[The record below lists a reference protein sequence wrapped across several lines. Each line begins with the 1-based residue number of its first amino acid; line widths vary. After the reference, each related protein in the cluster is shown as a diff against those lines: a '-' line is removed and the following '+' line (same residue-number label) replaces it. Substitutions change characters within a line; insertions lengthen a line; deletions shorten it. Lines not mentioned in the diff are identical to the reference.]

1 MTLTKEEAKNMNIL
15 DVANSL
21 GMNMLKSSRNE
32 YYWDEHDSF
41 KINTSKNMFR
51 WYSKD
56 IGGDVI
62 QMIQTLRGVSFREAI
77 NYLDTGNFEEAK
89 VQEVTR
95 EPFKYLLE
103 KYETDFDNGRR
114 YLKEIRGLS
123 DNTIDFFLKEKALA
137 LVNRK
142 YQDGYS
148 EQVLVFKY
156 FDDNQNII
164 GGTLQGIVPNKDRYE
179 GKGYLKQIIYNSD
192 GTAGVNVTVGEKADR
207 LIFFEAPIDM
217 MSYYELNKHNLN
229 NVKLIS
235 MDGLKESTVARY
247 LTEHIITDE
256 VRKKTL
262 DFSNAVGY
270 MNFIIND
277 TDYFD
282 DNKNTDVITLAV
294 DNDSAGRN
302 FIEKLEK
309 IGLKFQTEL
318 PPQLKNKEKT
328 DWNEVLIVQKKLEKS
343 KGEINVEQNTEN
355 KTIEELNAPFF
366 NAEILDAYV
375 EEVMQYYT
383 KDITKADYLFPDG
396 RMVSSWEYGLRG
408 SDHRTIRNYFDAM
421 EQPQLDILD
430 NHPRDFWNL
439 IHNGLGAVRLTP
451 ETQVALILEGQKLTP
466 IQQEILKNSTFTVE
480 VYQESKEITPEYLK
494 KLGVD
499 YKFEKEKTS
508 NFGSKEEQKVSLQKL
523 VDSKKI
529 NQWQKQPEYYFVKGL
544 RKVAVKLENGRLRL
558 SKKYPPKNDNEKQYI
573 KDLFEGKDV
582 SISEIRL
589 QKLPENT
596 PKEEKEKIIIE
607 NLAYGNDAKG
617 LNEHLKM
624 GLKEYVNSDQY
635 KKYLDTISKFHN
647 YSRRNIDLIHQQK
660 PDATLIAGA
669 KKWNESFERYTNKG
683 EKGFTIYAPSEYK
696 IKDLNGDFVLDKD
709 GKVKTNIRFIP
720 VKVFDVSQTNGKE
733 LSLNSVE
740 LENNV
745 ENYVDIYKAL
755 KEIADKD
762 NIKIVFVHKELMP
775 TAYGSYTPAKN
786 TIELRKGMGQGD
798 TLSTLIHELAHA
810 KYQSKIITTEEY
822 ALNELHAESIA
833 YVTSK
838 YLGLDTSKQS
848 FGYLNSYMKDR
859 KDFTDL
865 DRVIDKIHNDAKDLI
880 NKIDTTL
887 EKVKSKEVTKDKFQ
901 SKIERAIEKQK
912 EKISQKAQEVTS
924 EKKFPRQPAMKN

>member
-62 QMIQTLRGVSFREAI
+62 QMVQTLRGVSFREAI
-77 NYLDTGNFEEAK
+77 NYLNTGHFEEAK

-103 KYETDFDNGRR
+103 KYETNFDNGRR
-114 YLKEIRGLS
+114 YLKEVRGLS
-123 DNTIDFFLKEKALA
+123 DNTIDFFLKEQALA

-156 FDDNQNII
+156 FDNNRNII
-164 GGTLQGIVPNKDRYE
+164 GGSLQGIEANKNRYE

-217 MSYYELNKHNLN
+217 MSYYELNKNNLN

-256 VRKKTL
+256 ARRKTL

-270 MNFIIND
+270 MNFIIKD

-282 DNKNTDVITLAV
+282 DNKNADVITLAV

-343 KGEINVEQNTEN
+343 KGETNMEQNTGN
-355 KTIEELNAPFF
+355 KTRE
-366 NAEILDAYV
+366 EIL
-375 EEVMQYYT
+375 E
-383 KDITKADYLFPDG
+383 
-396 RMVSSWEYGLRG
+396 
-408 SDHRTIRNYFDAM
+408 
-421 EQPQLDILD
+421 
-430 NHPRDFWNL
+430 
-439 IHNGLGAVRLTP
+439 
-451 ETQVALILEGQKLTP
+451 
-466 IQQEILKNSTFTVE
+466 
-480 VYQESKEITPEYLK
+480 
-494 KLGVD
+494 
-499 YKFEKEKTS
+499 
-508 NFGSKEEQKVSLQKL
+508 KL
-523 VDSKKI
+523 VDSKKLTQWTK
-529 NQWQKQPEYYFVKGL
+529 NQQYYFVKGL
-544 RKVAVKLENGRLRL
+544 KKVAVKLENGELRL

-573 KDLFEGKDV
+573 KNLLEGKDV

-589 QKLPENT
+589 QQLPENT

-669 KKWNESFERYTNKG
+669 KKWNESFERYINKG

-696 IKDLNGDFVLDKD
+696 VKDLNGDFVLDKD

-762 NIKIVFVHKELMP
+762 NIKIVFLDKELMP

-887 EKVKSKEVTKDKFQ
+887 EKIKSKEITKDKFQ
-901 SKIERAIEKQK
+901 SKIERTIEKQR

-924 EKKFPRQPAMKN
+924 EKKFPTQPAMKN

>member
-62 QMIQTLRGVSFREAI
+62 QMVQTLRGVSFREAI
-77 NYLDTGNFEEAK
+77 NYLDTGHFEEAK

-103 KYETDFDNGRR
+103 KYETNFDNGRR
-114 YLKEIRGLS
+114 YLKEVRGLS
-123 DNTIDFFLKEKALA
+123 ENTIDFFLKEQALA

-156 FDDNQNII
+156 FDDNKNII
-164 GGTLQGIVPNKDRYE
+164 GGTLQGILPNKDRYE

-256 VRKKTL
+256 AMKKTL

-270 MNFIIND
+270 MNFIIKD

-282 DNKNTDVITLAV
+282 GNKNADVITLAV

-328 DWNEVLIVQKKLEKS
+328 DWNEVLIVQKKLEKR
-343 KGEINVEQNTEN
+343 KGEINMEQNTGN
-355 KTIEELNAPFF
+355 KMREEF
-366 NAEILDAYV
+366 
-375 EEVMQYYT
+375 
-383 KDITKADYLFPDG
+383 
-396 RMVSSWEYGLRG
+396 
-408 SDHRTIRNYFDAM
+408 
-421 EQPQLDILD
+421 
-430 NHPRDFWNL
+430 
-439 IHNGLGAVRLTP
+439 
-451 ETQVALILEGQKLTP
+451 LE
-466 IQQEILKNSTFTVE
+466 
-480 VYQESKEITPEYLK
+480 
-494 KLGVD
+494 
-499 YKFEKEKTS
+499 
-508 NFGSKEEQKVSLQKL
+508 KL
-523 VDSKKI
+523 VDSKKLTQWTK
-529 NQWQKQPEYYFVKGL
+529 NQQYYFVKGL
-544 RKVAVKLENGRLRL
+544 KKVAVKLENGKLRL

-573 KDLFEGKDV
+573 KDLLEGKDV

-589 QKLPENT
+589 QQLPENT

-669 KKWNESFERYTNKG
+669 KKWNESFERYINKG

-696 IKDLNGDFVLDKD
+696 VKDLNGDFVLDKD

-762 NIKIVFVHKELMP
+762 NIKIVFVDKELMP
-775 TAYGSYTPAKN
+775 RAYGSYTPAKN

-838 YLGLDTSKQS
+838 HLGLDTSKQS

-912 EKISQKAQEVTS
+912 EKISQKTQEVMP
-924 EKKFPRQPAMKN
+924 EKKFPTQPAMKN

>member
-62 QMIQTLRGVSFREAI
+62 QMVQTLRGVSFREAI
-77 NYLDTGNFEEAK
+77 NYLDTGQFGEAK

-123 DNTIDFFLKEKALA
+123 DNTIDFFLKEKASA

-669 KKWNESFERYTNKG
+669 KKWNESFERC
-683 EKGFTIYAPSEYK
+683 EYK

>member
-62 QMIQTLRGVSFREAI
+62 QMVQTLRGVSFREAI
-77 NYLDTGNFEEAK
+77 NYLDTGHFEEAK

-103 KYETDFDNGRR
+103 KYETNFDNGRR
-114 YLKEIRGLS
+114 YLKEVRGLS
-123 DNTIDFFLKEKALA
+123 ENTIDFFLKEQALA

-256 VRKKTL
+256 ARRKTL
-262 DFSNAVGY
+262 DFSNAVDY
-270 MNFIIND
+270 MNFIIKD

-343 KGEINVEQNTEN
+343 KGETNMEQNKGN
-355 KTIEELNAPFF
+355 KAREEF
-366 NAEILDAYV
+366 
-375 EEVMQYYT
+375 
-383 KDITKADYLFPDG
+383 
-396 RMVSSWEYGLRG
+396 
-408 SDHRTIRNYFDAM
+408 
-421 EQPQLDILD
+421 
-430 NHPRDFWNL
+430 
-439 IHNGLGAVRLTP
+439 
-451 ETQVALILEGQKLTP
+451 
-466 IQQEILKNSTFTVE
+466 
-480 VYQESKEITPEYLK
+480 
-494 KLGVD
+494 
-499 YKFEKEKTS
+499 
-508 NFGSKEEQKVSLQKL
+508 LQKL
-523 VDSKKI
+523 VDSKKLTQWTK
-529 NQWQKQPEYYFVKGL
+529 NQQYYFVKGL
-544 RKVAVKLENGRLRL
+544 KKVAVKLENGELRL

-573 KDLFEGKDV
+573 KNLLEGKDV

-589 QKLPENT
+589 QQLPENT

-669 KKWNESFERYTNKG
+669 KKWNESFGRYINKG

-696 IKDLNGDFVLDKD
+696 VKDLNGDFVLDKD

-762 NIKIVFVHKELMP
+762 NIKIVFVDKELMP
-775 TAYGSYTPAKN
+775 RAYGSYTPAKN

-838 YLGLDTSKQS
+838 HLGLDTSKQS

-865 DRVIDKIHNDAKDLI
+865 DRVIDKIHSDAKDLI

-901 SKIERAIEKQK
+901 GKIERAIEKQK
-912 EKISQKAQEVTS
+912 EKISQKTQEVMP

>member
-62 QMIQTLRGVSFREAI
+62 QMVQTLRGVSFREAI
-77 NYLDTGNFEEAK
+77 NYLNTGHFEEAK

-103 KYETDFDNGRR
+103 KYETNFDNGRR
-114 YLKEIRGLS
+114 YLKEVRGLS
-123 DNTIDFFLKEKALA
+123 DNTIDFFLKEQALA

-217 MSYYELNKHNLN
+217 MSYYELNKNNLN

-256 VRKKTL
+256 ARRKTL

-270 MNFIIND
+270 MNFIIKD

-282 DNKNTDVITLAV
+282 GNKNADVITLAV

-318 PPQLKNKEKT
+318 PPQLENKEKT

-343 KGEINVEQNTEN
+343 KGEPNMEQNTGN
-355 KTIEELNAPFF
+355 KTRE
-366 NAEILDAYV
+366 EIL
-375 EEVMQYYT
+375 E
-383 KDITKADYLFPDG
+383 
-396 RMVSSWEYGLRG
+396 
-408 SDHRTIRNYFDAM
+408 
-421 EQPQLDILD
+421 
-430 NHPRDFWNL
+430 
-439 IHNGLGAVRLTP
+439 
-451 ETQVALILEGQKLTP
+451 
-466 IQQEILKNSTFTVE
+466 
-480 VYQESKEITPEYLK
+480 
-494 KLGVD
+494 
-499 YKFEKEKTS
+499 
-508 NFGSKEEQKVSLQKL
+508 KL
-523 VDSKKI
+523 VDSKKLTQWTK
-529 NQWQKQPEYYFVKGL
+529 NQQYYFVKGL
-544 RKVAVKLENGRLRL
+544 KKVAVKLENGELRL
-558 SKKYPPKNDNEKQYI
+558 SKKYPPKNNNEKQYI
-573 KDLFEGKDV
+573 KDLLEGKDV

-589 QKLPENT
+589 QQLPENT

-617 LNEHLKM
+617 LNKHLKM

-669 KKWNESFERYTNKG
+669 KKWNESFGRYINKG
-683 EKGFTIYAPSEYK
+683 EKGFTIYAPSEHK
-696 IKDLNGDFVLDKD
+696 VKDLNGDFVLDED

-762 NIKIVFVHKELMP
+762 NIKIVFVDKELMP
-775 TAYGSYTPAKN
+775 RAYGSYTPAKN

-838 YLGLDTSKQS
+838 HLGLDTSKQS

-901 SKIERAIEKQK
+901 SKIERTIEKQK
-912 EKISQKAQEVTS
+912 EKISQKTQEVMP
-924 EKKFPRQPAMKN
+924 EKKFPTQRAMKN

>member
-62 QMIQTLRGVSFREAI
+62 QMVQTLRGVSFKEAI
-77 NYLDTGNFEEAK
+77 NYLNTGHFEEAI

-103 KYETDFDNGRR
+103 KYETNFDNGRR
-114 YLKEIRGLS
+114 YLKEVRGLS
-123 DNTIDFFLKEKALA
+123 DETIDFFLKEKALA

-156 FDDNQNII
+156 FDNNQNII
-164 GGTLQGIVPNKDRYE
+164 GGSLQGIEANKNRYE

-217 MSYYELNKHNLN
+217 MSYYELNKNNLN

-256 VRKKTL
+256 AMKKTL

-270 MNFIIND
+270 MNFIIKN

-282 DNKNTDVITLAV
+282 DNKNSDVITLAV
-294 DNDSAGRN
+294 DNDNAGRN

-318 PPQLKNKEKT
+318 PPQLENKEKT
-328 DWNEVLIVQKKLEKS
+328 DWNEVLIVQKKLAKS

-355 KTIEELNAPFF
+355 KTREEF
-366 NAEILDAYV
+366 
-375 EEVMQYYT
+375 
-383 KDITKADYLFPDG
+383 
-396 RMVSSWEYGLRG
+396 
-408 SDHRTIRNYFDAM
+408 
-421 EQPQLDILD
+421 
-430 NHPRDFWNL
+430 
-439 IHNGLGAVRLTP
+439 
-451 ETQVALILEGQKLTP
+451 
-466 IQQEILKNSTFTVE
+466 LK
-480 VYQESKEITPEYLK
+480 
-494 KLGVD
+494 
-499 YKFEKEKTS
+499 
-508 NFGSKEEQKVSLQKL
+508 KL
-523 VDSKKI
+523 VDSKKLTQWTK
-529 NQWQKQPEYYFVKGL
+529 NQQYYFVRGL

-669 KKWNESFERYTNKG
+669 KKWNESFERYINKG

-696 IKDLNGDFVLDKD
+696 VKDLNGDFVLDKD

-745 ENYVDIYKAL
+745 ENYVDIYKTL

-762 NIKIVFVHKELMP
+762 NIKIVFVDKELMP

-786 TIELRKGMGQGD
+786 IIELRKGMGQGD

-838 YLGLDTSKQS
+838 YLGLDTGKQS

-887 EKVKSKEVTKDKFQ
+887 EKIKSKEITKDKFQ
-901 SKIERAIEKQK
+901 SKIERAIEKQR
-912 EKISQKAQEVTS
+912 EKISQKVQEVTS
-924 EKKFPRQPAMKN
+924 EKKFPTQPAMKN

>member
-62 QMIQTLRGVSFREAI
+62 QMVQTLRGVSFKEAI
-77 NYLDTGNFEEAK
+77 NYLNTGHFEEAK

-114 YLKEIRGLS
+114 YLKEVRGLS
-123 DNTIDFFLKEKALA
+123 ENTIDFFLKEKVLA

-256 VRKKTL
+256 ARRKTL

-270 MNFIIND
+270 MNFIIKD

-282 DNKNTDVITLAV
+282 HNKNTDVITLAV

-343 KGEINVEQNTEN
+343 KGEINMEQNTEN

-366 NAEILDAYV
+366 N
-375 EEVMQYYT
+375 
-383 KDITKADYLFPDG
+383 
-396 RMVSSWEYGLRG
+396 
-408 SDHRTIRNYFDAM
+408 
-421 EQPQLDILD
+421 
-430 NHPRDFWNL
+430 
-439 IHNGLGAVRLTP
+439 
-451 ETQVALILEGQKLTP
+451 
-466 IQQEILKNSTFTVE
+466 
-480 VYQESKEITPEYLK
+480 
-494 KLGVD
+494 
-499 YKFEKEKTS
+499 KEKVS
-508 NFGSKEEQKVSLQKL
+508 NFDSKQEQSVNLQKL
-523 VDSKKI
+523 VDSKKL

-558 SKKYPPKNDNEKQYI
+558 SKKYPPKNDNEKQYL
-573 KDLFEGKDV
+573 KDLLEGKDV

-589 QKLPENT
+589 QQLPENT

-617 LNEHLKM
+617 LNEHLKI

-669 KKWNESFERYTNKG
+669 KKWNESFERYINKG

-696 IKDLNGDFVLDKD
+696 VKDLNGDFVLDKD

-762 NIKIVFVHKELMP
+762 NIKIVFVDKELMP
-775 TAYGSYTPAKN
+775 RAYGSYTPAKN

-838 YLGLDTSKQS
+838 HLGLDTSKQS

-865 DRVIDKIHNDAKDLI
+865 DRVIDKIHSDAKDLI

-887 EKVKSKEVTKDKFQ
+887 EKVKSKEITRDKFQ

-912 EKISQKAQEVTS
+912 EKISQKTQEVMP

>member
-62 QMIQTLRGVSFREAI
+62 QMVQTLRGVSFKEAI
-77 NYLDTGNFEEAK
+77 NYLNTGHFEEAI

-103 KYETDFDNGRR
+103 KYENNFDNGRR
-114 YLKEIRGLS
+114 YLKEVRGLS
-123 DNTIDFFLKEKALA
+123 DETIDFFLKEKALA

-156 FDDNQNII
+156 FDNNQNII
-164 GGTLQGIVPNKDRYE
+164 GGSLQGIEANKNRYE

-217 MSYYELNKHNLN
+217 MSYYELNKNNLN

-256 VRKKTL
+256 AMKKTL

-270 MNFIIND
+270 MNFIIKD

-282 DNKNTDVITLAV
+282 DNKNSDVITLAV
-294 DNDSAGRN
+294 DNDNAGRN

-318 PPQLKNKEKT
+318 PPQLENKEKT
-328 DWNEVLIVQKKLEKS
+328 DWNEVLIVQKKLVKS
-343 KGEINVEQNTEN
+343 KGEINMEQNIGN
-355 KTIEELNAPFF
+355 KTREEF
-366 NAEILDAYV
+366 
-375 EEVMQYYT
+375 
-383 KDITKADYLFPDG
+383 
-396 RMVSSWEYGLRG
+396 
-408 SDHRTIRNYFDAM
+408 
-421 EQPQLDILD
+421 
-430 NHPRDFWNL
+430 
-439 IHNGLGAVRLTP
+439 
-451 ETQVALILEGQKLTP
+451 
-466 IQQEILKNSTFTVE
+466 LK
-480 VYQESKEITPEYLK
+480 
-494 KLGVD
+494 
-499 YKFEKEKTS
+499 
-508 NFGSKEEQKVSLQKL
+508 KL
-523 VDSKKI
+523 VDSKKLTQWTK
-529 NQWQKQPEYYFVKGL
+529 NQQYYFVKGL
-544 RKVAVKLENGRLRL
+544 KKVAVKLENGELRL

-573 KDLFEGKDV
+573 KNLLEGKDV

-589 QKLPENT
+589 QQLPENT

-669 KKWNESFERYTNKG
+669 KKWNESFGRYINKG
-683 EKGFTIYAPSEYK
+683 EKGFTIYAPSEQK
-696 IKDLNGDFVLDKD
+696 VKDLNGDLVLDEN

-755 KEIADKD
+755 KEIADED
-762 NIKIVFVHKELMP
+762 NIKIVFVDKELMP

-887 EKVKSKEVTKDKFQ
+887 EKIKSKEITKDKFQ
-901 SKIERAIEKQK
+901 SKIERTIEKQR
-912 EKISQKAQEVTS
+912 EKMSQKAQEVTS
-924 EKKFPRQPAMKN
+924 EKKFPTQPAMKN

>member
-164 GGTLQGIVPNKDRYE
+164 GGTLQGIVPNKDKYE

-235 MDGLKESTVARY
+235 MDGLKESTIARY

-256 VRKKTL
+256 AMKKTL
-262 DFSNAVGY
+262 DFSNTVGY
-270 MNFIIND
+270 MNFIIKD

-282 DNKNTDVITLAV
+282 GNKNADVITLAV

-343 KGEINVEQNTEN
+343 KGEINMEQNTEN

-366 NAEILDAYV
+366 N
-375 EEVMQYYT
+375 
-383 KDITKADYLFPDG
+383 
-396 RMVSSWEYGLRG
+396 
-408 SDHRTIRNYFDAM
+408 
-421 EQPQLDILD
+421 
-430 NHPRDFWNL
+430 
-439 IHNGLGAVRLTP
+439 
-451 ETQVALILEGQKLTP
+451 
-466 IQQEILKNSTFTVE
+466 
-480 VYQESKEITPEYLK
+480 
-494 KLGVD
+494 
-499 YKFEKEKTS
+499 KEKVN
-508 NFGSKEEQKVSLQKL
+508 NFDSKQEQSVNLQKL
-523 VDSKKI
+523 VDSKKL

-558 SKKYPPKNDNEKQYI
+558 SKKYPPKNDNEKQYL
-573 KDLFEGKDV
+573 KDLLEGKDV

-589 QKLPENT
+589 QQLPENT
-596 PKEEKEKIIIE
+596 PKEEKEIKE
-607 NLAYGNDAKG
+607 KLLETSNLFFQR
-617 LNEHLKM
+617 E
-624 GLKEYVNSDQY
+624 
-635 KKYLDTISKFHN
+635 
-647 YSRRNIDLIHQQK
+647 
-660 PDATLIAGA
+660 
-669 KKWNESFERYTNKG
+669 FE
-683 EKGFTIYAPSEYK
+683 I
-696 IKDLNGDFVLDKD
+696 
-709 GKVKTNIRFIP
+709 
-720 VKVFDVSQTNGKE
+720 
-733 LSLNSVE
+733 
-740 LENNV
+740 
-745 ENYVDIYKAL
+745 KAL
-755 KEIADKD
+755 KRRI
-762 NIKIVFVHKELMP
+762 IPQIIMTVIVLISMFAFEQKKLSFDYLFKLVLVIGIC
-775 TAYGSYTPAKN
+775 AFIFYRS
-786 TIELRKGMGQGD
+786 LRKFQN
-798 TLSTLIHELAHA
+798 S
-810 KYQSKIITTEEY
+810 KYSLYIKGNTVKIFYENNEKEIITTENINY
-822 ALNELHAESIA
+822 VSFFALRRGKRGKERKPTLQLFDLEERILAEMTIE
-833 YVTSK
+833 
-838 YLGLDTSKQS
+838 
-848 FGYLNSYMKDR
+848 
-859 KDFTDL
+859 
-865 DRVIDKIHNDAKDLI
+865 VIDYFRLKRYL
-880 NKIDTTL
+880 
-887 EKVKSKEVTKDKFQ
+887 
-901 SKIERAIEKQK
+901 
-912 EKISQKAQEVTS
+912 
-924 EKKFPRQPAMKN
+924 KKYNVEIVDNYEWS

>member
-62 QMIQTLRGVSFREAI
+62 QMVQTLRGVSFREAI
-77 NYLDTGNFEEAK
+77 NYLDTGHFEEAK

-114 YLKEIRGLS
+114 YLKEVRGLS
-123 DNTIDFFLKEKALA
+123 DETIDFFLKEKALA

-142 YQDGYS
+142 YKDGYS

-192 GTAGVNVTVGEKADR
+192 GTAGVNVTVGEKANR

-256 VRKKTL
+256 ARRKTL
-262 DFSNAVGY
+262 DFSNAVDY
-270 MNFIIND
+270 MNFIIKD

-282 DNKNTDVITLAV
+282 HNKNTDVITLAV

-328 DWNEVLIVQKKLEKS
+328 DWNEVLIVQKKLEKR
-343 KGEINVEQNTEN
+343 KGETNMEQNTGN
-355 KTIEELNAPFF
+355 KTRE
-366 NAEILDAYV
+366 EIL
-375 EEVMQYYT
+375 E
-383 KDITKADYLFPDG
+383 
-396 RMVSSWEYGLRG
+396 
-408 SDHRTIRNYFDAM
+408 
-421 EQPQLDILD
+421 
-430 NHPRDFWNL
+430 
-439 IHNGLGAVRLTP
+439 
-451 ETQVALILEGQKLTP
+451 
-466 IQQEILKNSTFTVE
+466 
-480 VYQESKEITPEYLK
+480 
-494 KLGVD
+494 
-499 YKFEKEKTS
+499 
-508 NFGSKEEQKVSLQKL
+508 KL
-523 VDSKKI
+523 VDSKKLTQWTK
-529 NQWQKQPEYYFVKGL
+529 NQQYYFVKGL
-544 RKVAVKLENGRLRL
+544 KKVAVKLENGRLRL
-558 SKKYPPKNDNEKQYI
+558 SKKYPPKNGNEKQYI
-573 KDLFEGKDV
+573 KDLLDGKDV
-582 SISEIRL
+582 SISEVRL
-589 QKLPENT
+589 QQLLENT

-617 LNEHLKM
+617 LNEHLKN

-669 KKWNESFERYTNKG
+669 KKWNESFERYINKG

-696 IKDLNGDFVLDKD
+696 VKDLNGDFVLDKD

-762 NIKIVFVHKELMP
+762 NIKIVFVDKELMP
-775 TAYGSYTPAKN
+775 RAYGSYTPAKN

-838 YLGLDTSKQS
+838 HLGLDTSKQS

-865 DRVIDKIHNDAKDLI
+865 DRVIDKIHSDAKDLI

-887 EKVKSKEVTKDKFQ
+887 EKVKSKEITRDKFQ
-901 SKIERAIEKQK
+901 SKIERAIDKQR

-924 EKKFPRQPAMKN
+924 EKKFPTQRAMKN

>member
-217 MSYYELNKHNLN
+217 MSYYELNKNNLN

-256 VRKKTL
+256 ARRKTL

-270 MNFIIND
+270 MNFIIKD

-282 DNKNTDVITLAV
+282 GNKNADVITLAV

-318 PPQLKNKEKT
+318 PPQLENKEKT

-343 KGEINVEQNTEN
+343 KGEPNMEQNTGN
-355 KTIEELNAPFF
+355 KTRE
-366 NAEILDAYV
+366 EIL
-375 EEVMQYYT
+375 E
-383 KDITKADYLFPDG
+383 
-396 RMVSSWEYGLRG
+396 
-408 SDHRTIRNYFDAM
+408 
-421 EQPQLDILD
+421 
-430 NHPRDFWNL
+430 
-439 IHNGLGAVRLTP
+439 
-451 ETQVALILEGQKLTP
+451 
-466 IQQEILKNSTFTVE
+466 
-480 VYQESKEITPEYLK
+480 
-494 KLGVD
+494 
-499 YKFEKEKTS
+499 
-508 NFGSKEEQKVSLQKL
+508 KL
-523 VDSKKI
+523 VDSKKLTQWTK
-529 NQWQKQPEYYFVKGL
+529 NQQYYFVKGL
-544 RKVAVKLENGRLRL
+544 KKVAVKLENGELRL
-558 SKKYPPKNDNEKQYI
+558 SKKYPPKNNNEKQYI
-573 KDLFEGKDV
+573 KDLLEGKDV

-589 QKLPENT
+589 QQLPENT

-617 LNEHLKM
+617 LNKHLKM

-669 KKWNESFERYTNKG
+669 KKWNESFGRYINKG
-683 EKGFTIYAPSEYK
+683 EKGFTIYAPSEHK
-696 IKDLNGDFVLDKD
+696 VKDLNGDFVLDED

-762 NIKIVFVHKELMP
+762 NIKIVFVDKELMP

-798 TLSTLIHELAHA
+798 TLSTLIHELVHA
-810 KYQSKIITTEEY
+810 KYQSKTITTEEY

-838 YLGLDTSKQS
+838 HLGLDTSKQS

-865 DRVIDKIHNDAKDLI
+865 DRVIDKIHSDAKDLI

-901 SKIERAIEKQK
+901 SKIERTIEKQK
-912 EKISQKAQEVTS
+912 EKISQKTQEVMP
-924 EKKFPRQPAMKN
+924 EKKFPTQPAMKN

>member
-1 MTLTKEEAKNMNIL
+1 MTLTKDEAKNMNIL

-62 QMIQTLRGVSFREAI
+62 QMVQTLRGVSFREAI
-77 NYLDTGNFEEAK
+77 NYLDTGHFEEAK

-114 YLKEIRGLS
+114 YLKEVRGLS
-123 DNTIDFFLKEKALA
+123 DNTIDFFLKEQALA

-217 MSYYELNKHNLN
+217 MSYYELNKHDLN

-256 VRKKTL
+256 VRRKTL

-270 MNFIIND
+270 MNFIIKD

-282 DNKNTDVITLAV
+282 HNKNTDVITLAV

-318 PPQLKNKEKT
+318 PPQLENKEKT

-343 KGEINVEQNTEN
+343 KGEINMEQNTGN
-355 KTIEELNAPFF
+355 KTREEF
-366 NAEILDAYV
+366 
-375 EEVMQYYT
+375 
-383 KDITKADYLFPDG
+383 
-396 RMVSSWEYGLRG
+396 
-408 SDHRTIRNYFDAM
+408 
-421 EQPQLDILD
+421 
-430 NHPRDFWNL
+430 
-439 IHNGLGAVRLTP
+439 
-451 ETQVALILEGQKLTP
+451 LE
-466 IQQEILKNSTFTVE
+466 
-480 VYQESKEITPEYLK
+480 
-494 KLGVD
+494 
-499 YKFEKEKTS
+499 
-508 NFGSKEEQKVSLQKL
+508 KL
-523 VDSKKI
+523 VDSKKLTQWTK
-529 NQWQKQPEYYFVKGL
+529 NQQYYFVKGL
-544 RKVAVKLENGRLRL
+544 KKVAVKLENGRLRL

-573 KDLFEGKDV
+573 KDLLDGKDV
-582 SISEIRL
+582 SISEVRL
-589 QKLPENT
+589 QQLPENT
-596 PKEEKEKIIIE
+596 PKEEKIIIE

-617 LNEHLKM
+617 LNEHLKN

-669 KKWNESFERYTNKG
+669 KKWNESFGRYINKG
-683 EKGFTIYAPSEYK
+683 EKGFTIYAPSEHK
-696 IKDLNGDFVLDKD
+696 VKDLNGDFVLDED

-733 LSLNSVE
+733 LSLDSVE

-762 NIKIVFVHKELMP
+762 NIKIVFVDKELMP

-865 DRVIDKIHNDAKDLI
+865 DRVIDKIHSDAKDLI

-887 EKVKSKEVTKDKFQ
+887 EKVKSKEITRDKFQ

-912 EKISQKAQEVTS
+912 EKISQKTQEVMP
-924 EKKFPRQPAMKN
+924 EKKFPTQPAMKN

>member
-62 QMIQTLRGVSFREAI
+62 QMVQTLRGVSFKEAI
-77 NYLDTGNFEEAK
+77 NYLNTGHFEEAK

-114 YLKEIRGLS
+114 YLKEVRGLS
-123 DNTIDFFLKEKALA
+123 ENTIDFFLKEKVLA

-217 MSYYELNKHNLN
+217 MSYYELNKNNLN

-256 VRKKTL
+256 ARRKTL

-270 MNFIIND
+270 MNFIIKD

-282 DNKNTDVITLAV
+282 HNKNTDVITLAV

-343 KGEINVEQNTEN
+343 KGEINMEQNTEN

-366 NAEILDAYV
+366 N
-375 EEVMQYYT
+375 
-383 KDITKADYLFPDG
+383 
-396 RMVSSWEYGLRG
+396 
-408 SDHRTIRNYFDAM
+408 
-421 EQPQLDILD
+421 
-430 NHPRDFWNL
+430 
-439 IHNGLGAVRLTP
+439 
-451 ETQVALILEGQKLTP
+451 
-466 IQQEILKNSTFTVE
+466 
-480 VYQESKEITPEYLK
+480 
-494 KLGVD
+494 
-499 YKFEKEKTS
+499 KEKVS
-508 NFGSKEEQKVSLQKL
+508 NFDSKQEQSVNLQKL
-523 VDSKKI
+523 VDSKKL

-558 SKKYPPKNDNEKQYI
+558 SKKYPPKNDNEKQYL
-573 KDLFEGKDV
+573 KDLLEGKDV

-589 QKLPENT
+589 QQLPENT

-669 KKWNESFERYTNKG
+669 KKWNESFERYINKG

-696 IKDLNGDFVLDKD
+696 VKDLNGDFVLDKD

-755 KEIADKD
+755 KGIADKD
-762 NIKIVFVHKELMP
+762 NIKIVFVDKELMP
-775 TAYGSYTPAKN
+775 RAYGSYTPAKN

-838 YLGLDTSKQS
+838 HLGLDTSKQS

-865 DRVIDKIHNDAKDLI
+865 DRVIDKVHSDAKDLI

-887 EKVKSKEVTKDKFQ
+887 EKVKSKEITRDKFQ

-912 EKISQKAQEVTS
+912 EKISQKTQEVTS
-924 EKKFPRQPAMKN
+924 EKKFPTQRAMKN

>member
-235 MDGLKESTVARY
+235 MDGLKESTIARY

-256 VRKKTL
+256 AMKKTL

-270 MNFIIND
+270 MNFIIKD

-282 DNKNTDVITLAV
+282 HNKNTDVITLAV

-318 PPQLKNKEKT
+318 PPQLENKEKT
-328 DWNEVLIVQKKLEKS
+328 DWNEVLIVQKKLKRS
-343 KGEINVEQNTEN
+343 KGEISMEQNTGN
-355 KTIEELNAPFF
+355 KTREEF
-366 NAEILDAYV
+366 
-375 EEVMQYYT
+375 
-383 KDITKADYLFPDG
+383 
-396 RMVSSWEYGLRG
+396 
-408 SDHRTIRNYFDAM
+408 
-421 EQPQLDILD
+421 
-430 NHPRDFWNL
+430 
-439 IHNGLGAVRLTP
+439 
-451 ETQVALILEGQKLTP
+451 LE
-466 IQQEILKNSTFTVE
+466 
-480 VYQESKEITPEYLK
+480 
-494 KLGVD
+494 
-499 YKFEKEKTS
+499 
-508 NFGSKEEQKVSLQKL
+508 KL
-523 VDSKKI
+523 VDSKKLTQWTK
-529 NQWQKQPEYYFVKGL
+529 NQQYYFVKGL
-544 RKVAVKLENGRLRL
+544 KKVAVKLENGKLRL

-573 KDLFEGKDV
+573 KDLLEGKDV

-589 QKLPENT
+589 QQLPENT

-669 KKWNESFERYTNKG
+669 KKWNESFERYINKG

-696 IKDLNGDFVLDKD
+696 VKDLNGDFVLDKD

-762 NIKIVFVHKELMP
+762 NIKIVFVDKELMP
-775 TAYGSYTPAKN
+775 RAYGSYTPAKN
-786 TIELRKGMGQGD
+786 TVELRKGMGQGD

-838 YLGLDTSKQS
+838 HLGLDTSKQS

-865 DRVIDKIHNDAKDLI
+865 DRVIDKIHSDAKDLI

-887 EKVKSKEVTKDKFQ
+887 EKVKSKEITRDKFQ

-912 EKISQKAQEVTS
+912 EKISQKTQEVMP
-924 EKKFPRQPAMKN
+924 EKKFPTQPAMKN

>member
-62 QMIQTLRGVSFREAI
+62 QMVQTLRGVSFKEAI
-77 NYLDTGNFEEAK
+77 NYLNTGHFEEAK

-142 YQDGYS
+142 YKDGYS

-192 GTAGVNVTVGEKADR
+192 GTAGVNVTVGEKANR

-256 VRKKTL
+256 ARRKTL
-262 DFSNAVGY
+262 DFSNAVDY
-270 MNFIIND
+270 MNFIIKD

-282 DNKNTDVITLAV
+282 HNKNTDVITLAV

-343 KGEINVEQNTEN
+343 KGEINMEQNTEN

-366 NAEILDAYV
+366 N
-375 EEVMQYYT
+375 
-383 KDITKADYLFPDG
+383 
-396 RMVSSWEYGLRG
+396 
-408 SDHRTIRNYFDAM
+408 
-421 EQPQLDILD
+421 
-430 NHPRDFWNL
+430 
-439 IHNGLGAVRLTP
+439 
-451 ETQVALILEGQKLTP
+451 
-466 IQQEILKNSTFTVE
+466 
-480 VYQESKEITPEYLK
+480 
-494 KLGVD
+494 
-499 YKFEKEKTS
+499 KEKVS
-508 NFGSKEEQKVSLQKL
+508 NFDSKQEQSVNLQKL
-523 VDSKKI
+523 VDSKKL

-558 SKKYPPKNDNEKQYI
+558 SKKYPPKNDNEKQYL
-573 KDLFEGKDV
+573 KDLLEGKDV

-589 QKLPENT
+589 QQLPDNT

-669 KKWNESFERYTNKG
+669 KKWNESFERYINKG

-696 IKDLNGDFVLDKD
+696 VKDLNGDFVLDKD

-755 KEIADKD
+755 KGIADKD
-762 NIKIVFVHKELMP
+762 NIKIVFVDKELMP
-775 TAYGSYTPAKN
+775 RAYGSYTPAKN

-838 YLGLDTSKQS
+838 HLGLDTSKQS

-887 EKVKSKEVTKDKFQ
+887 EKVKSKEITRDKFQ

-912 EKISQKAQEVTS
+912 EKISQKTQEVMP

>member
-77 NYLDTGNFEEAK
+77 DYLDTGNFEEAK

-270 MNFIIND
+270 MNFIIKD

-309 IGLKFQTEL
+309 IGLKFQIEL
-318 PPQLKNKEKT
+318 PPQLENKEKA
-328 DWNEVLIVQKKLEKS
+328 DWNEVLIVQKKLEKR
-343 KGEINVEQNTEN
+343 KGEINMEQNTGN
-355 KTIEELNAPFF
+355 KTREEF
-366 NAEILDAYV
+366 
-375 EEVMQYYT
+375 
-383 KDITKADYLFPDG
+383 
-396 RMVSSWEYGLRG
+396 
-408 SDHRTIRNYFDAM
+408 
-421 EQPQLDILD
+421 
-430 NHPRDFWNL
+430 
-439 IHNGLGAVRLTP
+439 
-451 ETQVALILEGQKLTP
+451 LE
-466 IQQEILKNSTFTVE
+466 
-480 VYQESKEITPEYLK
+480 
-494 KLGVD
+494 
-499 YKFEKEKTS
+499 
-508 NFGSKEEQKVSLQKL
+508 KL
-523 VDSKKI
+523 VDSKKLTQWTK
-529 NQWQKQPEYYFVKGL
+529 NQQYYFVKGL
-544 RKVAVKLENGRLRL
+544 RKVAVKLENGKLRL
-558 SKKYPPKNDNEKQYI
+558 SKKYPPKNDKEKQYI
-573 KDLFEGKDV
+573 KDLLEGKDV

-589 QKLPENT
+589 QQLPENT

-669 KKWNESFERYTNKG
+669 KKWNESFGRYINKG
-683 EKGFTIYAPSEYK
+683 EKGFTIYAPSEHK
-696 IKDLNGDFVLDKD
+696 VKDLNGDFVLDED

-762 NIKIVFVHKELMP
+762 NIKIVFVDKELMP
-775 TAYGSYTPAKN
+775 RAYGSYTPAKN

-810 KYQSKIITTEEY
+810 KYQSKIIKTEEY

-865 DRVIDKIHNDAKDLI
+865 DRVIDKIHSDAKDLI

-887 EKVKSKEVTKDKFQ
+887 EKVKSKEITRDKFQ

-912 EKISQKAQEVTS
+912 EKISQKTQEVTS
-924 EKKFPRQPAMKN
+924 EKKFPTQRAMRN

>member
-62 QMIQTLRGVSFREAI
+62 QMVQTLRGVSFREAI
-77 NYLDTGNFEEAK
+77 NYLDTGHFEEAK

-103 KYETDFDNGRR
+103 KYETNFDNGRR
-114 YLKEIRGLS
+114 YLKEVRGLS
-123 DNTIDFFLKEKALA
+123 ENTIDFFLKEQALA

-256 VRKKTL
+256 ARKKTL

-270 MNFIIND
+270 MNFIIKD

-282 DNKNTDVITLAV
+282 GNKNADVITLAV

-328 DWNEVLIVQKKLEKS
+328 DWNEVLIVQKKLEKR
-343 KGEINVEQNTEN
+343 KGEINMEQNTGN
-355 KTIEELNAPFF
+355 KTREEF
-366 NAEILDAYV
+366 
-375 EEVMQYYT
+375 
-383 KDITKADYLFPDG
+383 
-396 RMVSSWEYGLRG
+396 
-408 SDHRTIRNYFDAM
+408 
-421 EQPQLDILD
+421 
-430 NHPRDFWNL
+430 
-439 IHNGLGAVRLTP
+439 
-451 ETQVALILEGQKLTP
+451 LE
-466 IQQEILKNSTFTVE
+466 
-480 VYQESKEITPEYLK
+480 
-494 KLGVD
+494 
-499 YKFEKEKTS
+499 
-508 NFGSKEEQKVSLQKL
+508 KL
-523 VDSKKI
+523 VDSKKLTQWTK
-529 NQWQKQPEYYFVKGL
+529 NQQYYFVKGL
-544 RKVAVKLENGRLRL
+544 KKVAVKLENGKLRL

-573 KDLFEGKDV
+573 KDLLEGKDV

-589 QKLPENT
+589 QQLPDNT
-596 PKEEKEKIIIE
+596 SKEEKEKIIIE
-607 NLAYGNDAKG
+607 NLAYGNDVKG

-669 KKWNESFERYTNKG
+669 KKWNESFERYINKG

-696 IKDLNGDFVLDKD
+696 VKDLNGDFVLDKD

-762 NIKIVFVHKELMP
+762 NIKIVFVDKELMP
-775 TAYGSYTPAKN
+775 RAYGSYTPAKN
-786 TIELRKGMGQGD
+786 TIKLRKGMGQGD

-838 YLGLDTSKQS
+838 HLGLDTSKQS

-912 EKISQKAQEVTS
+912 EKISQKTQEVMP
-924 EKKFPRQPAMKN
+924 EKKFPTQPAMKN

>member
-62 QMIQTLRGVSFREAI
+62 QMVQTLRGVSFKEAI
-77 NYLDTGNFEEAK
+77 NYLDTGHFEEAK

-114 YLKEIRGLS
+114 YLKEVRGLS
-123 DNTIDFFLKEKALA
+123 ENTIDFFLKEQALA

-256 VRKKTL
+256 ARRKTL

-270 MNFIIND
+270 MNFIIKD

-282 DNKNTDVITLAV
+282 HNKNTDVITLAV

-328 DWNEVLIVQKKLEKS
+328 DWNEVLIVQKKLEKR
-343 KGEINVEQNTEN
+343 KGEINMEQNTGN
-355 KTIEELNAPFF
+355 KTREEF
-366 NAEILDAYV
+366 
-375 EEVMQYYT
+375 
-383 KDITKADYLFPDG
+383 
-396 RMVSSWEYGLRG
+396 
-408 SDHRTIRNYFDAM
+408 
-421 EQPQLDILD
+421 
-430 NHPRDFWNL
+430 
-439 IHNGLGAVRLTP
+439 
-451 ETQVALILEGQKLTP
+451 LE
-466 IQQEILKNSTFTVE
+466 
-480 VYQESKEITPEYLK
+480 
-494 KLGVD
+494 
-499 YKFEKEKTS
+499 
-508 NFGSKEEQKVSLQKL
+508 KL
-523 VDSKKI
+523 VDSKKLTQWTK
-529 NQWQKQPEYYFVKGL
+529 NQQYYFVKGL
-544 RKVAVKLENGRLRL
+544 KKVAVKLENGKLRL

-573 KDLFEGKDV
+573 KDLLEGKDV

-589 QKLPENT
+589 QQLPDNT
-596 PKEEKEKIIIE
+596 SKEEKEKIIIE
-607 NLAYGNDAKG
+607 NLAYGNDVKG

-624 GLKEYVNSDQY
+624 GLKEYVNSNQY

-669 KKWNESFERYTNKG
+669 KKWNESFERYINKG

-696 IKDLNGDFVLDKD
+696 VKDLNGDFVLDKD

-762 NIKIVFVHKELMP
+762 NIKIVFVDKELMP
-775 TAYGSYTPAKN
+775 RAYGSYTPAKN

-833 YVTSK
+833 YITSK
-838 YLGLDTSKQS
+838 HLGLDTSKQS

-901 SKIERAIEKQK
+901 SKIERAIDKQR

-924 EKKFPRQPAMKN
+924 EKKFPTQRAMKS

>member
-256 VRKKTL
+256 ARRKTL

-270 MNFIIND
+270 MNFIIKD

-282 DNKNTDVITLAV
+282 HNKNTDVITLAV

-328 DWNEVLIVQKKLEKS
+328 DWNEVLIVQKKLEKR
-343 KGEINVEQNTEN
+343 KGEINMEQNTGN
-355 KTIEELNAPFF
+355 KMREEF
-366 NAEILDAYV
+366 
-375 EEVMQYYT
+375 
-383 KDITKADYLFPDG
+383 
-396 RMVSSWEYGLRG
+396 
-408 SDHRTIRNYFDAM
+408 
-421 EQPQLDILD
+421 
-430 NHPRDFWNL
+430 
-439 IHNGLGAVRLTP
+439 
-451 ETQVALILEGQKLTP
+451 LE
-466 IQQEILKNSTFTVE
+466 
-480 VYQESKEITPEYLK
+480 
-494 KLGVD
+494 
-499 YKFEKEKTS
+499 
-508 NFGSKEEQKVSLQKL
+508 KL
-523 VDSKKI
+523 VDSKKLTQWTK
-529 NQWQKQPEYYFVKGL
+529 NQQYYFVKGL
-544 RKVAVKLENGRLRL
+544 KKVAVKLENGKLRL

-573 KDLFEGKDV
+573 KDLLEGKDV

-589 QKLPENT
+589 QQLPDNT
-596 PKEEKEKIIIE
+596 SKEEKEKIIIE
-607 NLAYGNDAKG
+607 NLAYGNDVKG

-669 KKWNESFERYTNKG
+669 KKWNESFERYINKG

-696 IKDLNGDFVLDKD
+696 VKDLNGDFVLDKD

-762 NIKIVFVHKELMP
+762 NIKIVFVDKELMP
-775 TAYGSYTPAKN
+775 RAYGSYTPAKN

-838 YLGLDTSKQS
+838 HLGLDTSKQS

-865 DRVIDKIHNDAKDLI
+865 DRIIDKIHNDAKDLI

-901 SKIERAIEKQK
+901 SKIERVIDKQR

-924 EKKFPRQPAMKN
+924 EKKFPTQQAMKN

>member
-62 QMIQTLRGVSFREAI
+62 QMVQTLRGVSFKEAI
-77 NYLDTGNFEEAK
+77 NYLNTGHFEEAK

-114 YLKEIRGLS
+114 YLKEVRGLS
-123 DNTIDFFLKEKALA
+123 ENTIDFFLKEKVLA

-256 VRKKTL
+256 ARRKTL
-262 DFSNAVGY
+262 DFSNAVDY
-270 MNFIIND
+270 MNFIIKD

-282 DNKNTDVITLAV
+282 HNKNTDVITLAV

-328 DWNEVLIVQKKLEKS
+328 DWNEVLIVQKKLEKR
-343 KGEINVEQNTEN
+343 KGEINMEQNTGN
-355 KTIEELNAPFF
+355 KTREEF
-366 NAEILDAYV
+366 
-375 EEVMQYYT
+375 
-383 KDITKADYLFPDG
+383 
-396 RMVSSWEYGLRG
+396 
-408 SDHRTIRNYFDAM
+408 
-421 EQPQLDILD
+421 
-430 NHPRDFWNL
+430 
-439 IHNGLGAVRLTP
+439 
-451 ETQVALILEGQKLTP
+451 LE
-466 IQQEILKNSTFTVE
+466 
-480 VYQESKEITPEYLK
+480 
-494 KLGVD
+494 
-499 YKFEKEKTS
+499 
-508 NFGSKEEQKVSLQKL
+508 KL
-523 VDSKKI
+523 VDSKKL

-558 SKKYPPKNDNEKQYI
+558 SKKYPPKNDNEKQYL
-573 KDLFEGKDV
+573 KDLLEGKDV

-589 QKLPENT
+589 QQLPENT

-669 KKWNESFERYTNKG
+669 KKWNESFERYINKG

-696 IKDLNGDFVLDKD
+696 VKDLNGDFVLDKD

-755 KEIADKD
+755 KETAEKD
-762 NIKIVFVHKELMP
+762 NIKIVVVDKELMP
-775 TAYGSYTPAKN
+775 RAYGSYTPAKN

-838 YLGLDTSKQS
+838 HLGLDTSKQS

-901 SKIERAIEKQK
+901 SKIERAIDKQR

-924 EKKFPRQPAMKN
+924 EKKFPTQRAMKS

>member
-62 QMIQTLRGVSFREAI
+62 QMVQTLRGVSFREAI
-77 NYLDTGNFEEAK
+77 NYLDTGHFEEAK

-103 KYETDFDNGRR
+103 KYETNFDNGRR
-114 YLKEIRGLS
+114 YLKEVRSLS
-123 DNTIDFFLKEKALA
+123 DETIDFFLKEKALA

-235 MDGLKESTVARY
+235 MDGLKESTIARY

-256 VRKKTL
+256 AMKKTL

-270 MNFIIND
+270 MNFIIKD

-282 DNKNTDVITLAV
+282 GNKNADVITLAV

-343 KGEINVEQNTEN
+343 KGEINMEQNIEN

-366 NAEILDAYV
+366 Y
-375 EEVMQYYT
+375 
-383 KDITKADYLFPDG
+383 
-396 RMVSSWEYGLRG
+396 
-408 SDHRTIRNYFDAM
+408 
-421 EQPQLDILD
+421 
-430 NHPRDFWNL
+430 
-439 IHNGLGAVRLTP
+439 
-451 ETQVALILEGQKLTP
+451 
-466 IQQEILKNSTFTVE
+466 
-480 VYQESKEITPEYLK
+480 
-494 KLGVD
+494 
-499 YKFEKEKTS
+499 KEKVS
-508 NFGSKEEQKVSLQKL
+508 NFDSKQEQSVNLQKL
-523 VDSKKI
+523 VDSKKL

-558 SKKYPPKNDNEKQYI
+558 SKKYPPKNDNEKQYL
-573 KDLFEGKDV
+573 KDLLEGKDV

-589 QKLPENT
+589 QQLPENT

-669 KKWNESFERYTNKG
+669 KKWNESFERYINKG

-696 IKDLNGDFVLDKD
+696 VKDLNGDFVLDKD

-720 VKVFDVSQTNGKE
+720 VKVFDISQTNGKE

-745 ENYVDIYKAL
+745 ENYVDIYKAV

-762 NIKIVFVHKELMP
+762 NIKIVFVDKELMP
-775 TAYGSYTPAKN
+775 RAYGSYTPAKN

-838 YLGLDTSKQS
+838 HLGLDTSKQS

-887 EKVKSKEVTKDKFQ
+887 EKLKSKEVTKDKFQ

-912 EKISQKAQEVTS
+912 EKISQKTQEVMP
-924 EKKFPRQPAMKN
+924 EKKFPTQPAMKN

>member
-62 QMIQTLRGVSFREAI
+62 QMVQTLRGVSFREAI
-77 NYLDTGNFEEAK
+77 NYLDTGHFEEAK

-114 YLKEIRGLS
+114 YLKEVRGLS
-123 DNTIDFFLKEKALA
+123 DETIDFFLKEKALA

-142 YQDGYS
+142 YKDGYS

-192 GTAGVNVTVGEKADR
+192 GTAGVNVTVGEKANR

-247 LTEHIITDE
+247 LIEHIITDE
-256 VRKKTL
+256 ARRKTL
-262 DFSNAVGY
+262 DFSNAVDY
-270 MNFIIND
+270 MNFIIKD

-282 DNKNTDVITLAV
+282 HNKNTDVITLAV

-328 DWNEVLIVQKKLEKS
+328 DWNEVLIVQKKLEKR
-343 KGEINVEQNTEN
+343 KGEINMEQNTGN
-355 KTIEELNAPFF
+355 KTREEF
-366 NAEILDAYV
+366 
-375 EEVMQYYT
+375 
-383 KDITKADYLFPDG
+383 
-396 RMVSSWEYGLRG
+396 
-408 SDHRTIRNYFDAM
+408 
-421 EQPQLDILD
+421 
-430 NHPRDFWNL
+430 
-439 IHNGLGAVRLTP
+439 
-451 ETQVALILEGQKLTP
+451 
-466 IQQEILKNSTFTVE
+466 LK
-480 VYQESKEITPEYLK
+480 
-494 KLGVD
+494 
-499 YKFEKEKTS
+499 
-508 NFGSKEEQKVSLQKL
+508 KL
-523 VDSKKI
+523 VDSKKLTQWTK
-529 NQWQKQPEYYFVKGL
+529 NQQYYFVKGL
-544 RKVAVKLENGRLRL
+544 KKVAVKLENGELRL
-558 SKKYPPKNDNEKQYI
+558 SKKYPPKNDNEKKYI
-573 KDLFEGKDV
+573 KDLLEGKDV

-589 QKLPENT
+589 QQLPDNT

-669 KKWNESFERYTNKG
+669 KKWNESFGRYINKG
-683 EKGFTIYAPSEYK
+683 EKGFTIYAPSEHK
-696 IKDLNGDFVLDKD
+696 VKDLNGDFVLDED

-745 ENYVDIYKAL
+745 ENYVNIYKAL

-762 NIKIVFVHKELMP
+762 NIKIVFVDKELMP
-775 TAYGSYTPAKN
+775 RAYGSYTPAKN

-838 YLGLDTSKQS
+838 HLGLDTSKQS

-865 DRVIDKIHNDAKDLI
+865 DRVIDKIHSDAKDLI

-887 EKVKSKEVTKDKFQ
+887 EKVKSKEITRDKFQ

-912 EKISQKAQEVTS
+912 EKISQKTQEVTS
-924 EKKFPRQPAMKN
+924 EKKFPTQRAMKN

>member
-41 KINTSKNMFR
+41 KINISKNMFR

-62 QMIQTLRGVSFREAI
+62 QMIQTLKGVSFREAI

-256 VRKKTL
+256 ARRKTL

-270 MNFIIND
+270 MNFIIKD

-343 KGEINVEQNTEN
+343 KGEINMEQNIGN
-355 KTIEELNAPFF
+355 KTGE
-366 NAEILDAYV
+366 EIL
-375 EEVMQYYT
+375 E
-383 KDITKADYLFPDG
+383 
-396 RMVSSWEYGLRG
+396 
-408 SDHRTIRNYFDAM
+408 
-421 EQPQLDILD
+421 
-430 NHPRDFWNL
+430 
-439 IHNGLGAVRLTP
+439 
-451 ETQVALILEGQKLTP
+451 
-466 IQQEILKNSTFTVE
+466 
-480 VYQESKEITPEYLK
+480 
-494 KLGVD
+494 
-499 YKFEKEKTS
+499 
-508 NFGSKEEQKVSLQKL
+508 KL
-523 VDSKKI
+523 VDSKKLTQWTK
-529 NQWQKQPEYYFVKGL
+529 NQQYYFVKGL
-544 RKVAVKLENGRLRL
+544 KKVAVKLENGELRL

-573 KDLFEGKDV
+573 KDLLEGKDV

-589 QKLPENT
+589 QQLPENT

-624 GLKEYVNSDQY
+624 GLKEYVNSNQY

-669 KKWNESFERYTNKG
+669 KKWNESFERYINKG

-696 IKDLNGDFVLDKD
+696 VKDLNGDFVLDKD

-762 NIKIVFVHKELMP
+762 NIKIVFVDKELMP
-775 TAYGSYTPAKN
+775 RAYGSYTPAKN

-838 YLGLDTSKQS
+838 HLGLDTSKQS

-865 DRVIDKIHNDAKDLI
+865 DRVIDKIHSDAKDLI

-887 EKVKSKEVTKDKFQ
+887 EKVKSKEIARDKFQ

-912 EKISQKAQEVTS
+912 EKISQKTQEVMP
-924 EKKFPRQPAMKN
+924 EKKFPTQPAMKN

>member
-103 KYETDFDNGRR
+103 KYETDFDNSRR

-142 YQDGYS
+142 YKDGYS

-192 GTAGVNVTVGEKADR
+192 GTAGVNVTVGEKANR

-256 VRKKTL
+256 ARRKTL
-262 DFSNAVGY
+262 DFSNAVDY
-270 MNFIIND
+270 MNFIIKD

-282 DNKNTDVITLAV
+282 HNKNTDVITLAV

-328 DWNEVLIVQKKLEKS
+328 DWNEVLIVQKKLEKR
-343 KGEINVEQNTEN
+343 KGEINMEQNTGN
-355 KTIEELNAPFF
+355 KTREEF
-366 NAEILDAYV
+366 
-375 EEVMQYYT
+375 
-383 KDITKADYLFPDG
+383 
-396 RMVSSWEYGLRG
+396 
-408 SDHRTIRNYFDAM
+408 
-421 EQPQLDILD
+421 
-430 NHPRDFWNL
+430 
-439 IHNGLGAVRLTP
+439 
-451 ETQVALILEGQKLTP
+451 LE
-466 IQQEILKNSTFTVE
+466 
-480 VYQESKEITPEYLK
+480 
-494 KLGVD
+494 
-499 YKFEKEKTS
+499 
-508 NFGSKEEQKVSLQKL
+508 KL
-523 VDSKKI
+523 VDSKKLTQWTK
-529 NQWQKQPEYYFVKGL
+529 NQQYYFVKGL
-544 RKVAVKLENGRLRL
+544 KKVAVKLENGKLRL

-573 KDLFEGKDV
+573 KDLLEGKDV

-589 QKLPENT
+589 QQLPDNT
-596 PKEEKEKIIIE
+596 SKEEKEKIIIE
-607 NLAYGNDAKG
+607 NLAYGNDVKG

-669 KKWNESFERYTNKG
+669 KKWNESFERYINKG

-696 IKDLNGDFVLDKD
+696 VKDLNGDFVLDED

-762 NIKIVFVHKELMP
+762 NIKIVFVDKELMP
-775 TAYGSYTPAKN
+775 RAYGSYTPAKN

-838 YLGLDTSKQS
+838 HLGLDTSKQS

-865 DRVIDKIHNDAKDLI
+865 DRVIDKIHSDAKDLI

-887 EKVKSKEVTKDKFQ
+887 EKVKSKEITRDKFQ

-912 EKISQKAQEVTS
+912 EKISQKTQEVTS
-924 EKKFPRQPAMKN
+924 EKKFPTQRAMKN

>member
-41 KINTSKNMFR
+41 KINISKNMFR

-256 VRKKTL
+256 ARRKTL

-270 MNFIIND
+270 MNFIIKD

-343 KGEINVEQNTEN
+343 KGEINMEQNIGN
-355 KTIEELNAPFF
+355 KTGE
-366 NAEILDAYV
+366 EIL
-375 EEVMQYYT
+375 E
-383 KDITKADYLFPDG
+383 
-396 RMVSSWEYGLRG
+396 
-408 SDHRTIRNYFDAM
+408 
-421 EQPQLDILD
+421 
-430 NHPRDFWNL
+430 
-439 IHNGLGAVRLTP
+439 
-451 ETQVALILEGQKLTP
+451 
-466 IQQEILKNSTFTVE
+466 
-480 VYQESKEITPEYLK
+480 
-494 KLGVD
+494 
-499 YKFEKEKTS
+499 
-508 NFGSKEEQKVSLQKL
+508 KL
-523 VDSKKI
+523 VDSKKLTQWTK
-529 NQWQKQPEYYFVKGL
+529 NQQYYFVKGL
-544 RKVAVKLENGRLRL
+544 KKVAVKLENGELRL

-573 KDLFEGKDV
+573 KDLLEGKDV

-589 QKLPENT
+589 QQLPENT

-669 KKWNESFERYTNKG
+669 KKWNESFERYINKG

-696 IKDLNGDFVLDKD
+696 VKDLNGDFVLDKD

-762 NIKIVFVHKELMP
+762 NIKIVFVEKELMP
-775 TAYGSYTPAKN
+775 RAYGSYTPAKN

-838 YLGLDTSKQS
+838 HLGLDTSKQS

-865 DRVIDKIHNDAKDLI
+865 DRVIDKIHSDAKDLI

-887 EKVKSKEVTKDKFQ
+887 EKVKSKEIARDKFQ

-912 EKISQKAQEVTS
+912 EKISQKTQEVMP

>member
-51 WYSKD
+51 WYSRD

-62 QMIQTLRGVSFREAI
+62 QMLQTLRGVSFREAI
-77 NYLDTGNFEEAK
+77 NYLDTGHFEEVK

-103 KYETDFDNGRR
+103 KYETNFDNGRR
-114 YLKEIRGLS
+114 YLKEVRGLS
-123 DNTIDFFLKEKALA
+123 DNTIDFFLKEQALA

-217 MSYYELNKHNLN
+217 MSYYELNKNNLN

-256 VRKKTL
+256 ARRKTL

-270 MNFIIND
+270 MNFIIKD

-282 DNKNTDVITLAV
+282 GNKNADVITLAV

-318 PPQLKNKEKT
+318 PPQLENKEKT

-343 KGEINVEQNTEN
+343 KGEPNMEQNTGN
-355 KTIEELNAPFF
+355 KTRE
-366 NAEILDAYV
+366 EIL
-375 EEVMQYYT
+375 E
-383 KDITKADYLFPDG
+383 
-396 RMVSSWEYGLRG
+396 
-408 SDHRTIRNYFDAM
+408 
-421 EQPQLDILD
+421 
-430 NHPRDFWNL
+430 
-439 IHNGLGAVRLTP
+439 
-451 ETQVALILEGQKLTP
+451 
-466 IQQEILKNSTFTVE
+466 
-480 VYQESKEITPEYLK
+480 
-494 KLGVD
+494 
-499 YKFEKEKTS
+499 
-508 NFGSKEEQKVSLQKL
+508 KL
-523 VDSKKI
+523 VDSKKLTQWTK
-529 NQWQKQPEYYFVKGL
+529 NQQYYFVKGL
-544 RKVAVKLENGRLRL
+544 KKVAVKLENGELRL
-558 SKKYPPKNDNEKQYI
+558 SKKYPPKNNNEKQYI
-573 KDLFEGKDV
+573 KDLLEGKDV

-589 QKLPENT
+589 QQLPENT

-617 LNEHLKM
+617 LNKHLKM

-669 KKWNESFERYTNKG
+669 KKWNESFGRYINKG
-683 EKGFTIYAPSEYK
+683 EKGFTIYAPSEHK
-696 IKDLNGDFVLDKD
+696 VKDLNGDFVLDED

-762 NIKIVFVHKELMP
+762 NIKIVFVDKELMP
-775 TAYGSYTPAKN
+775 RAYGSYTPAKN

-798 TLSTLIHELAHA
+798 TLSTLIHELVHA
-810 KYQSKIITTEEY
+810 KYQSKTITTEEY

-838 YLGLDTSKQS
+838 HLGLDTSKQS

-865 DRVIDKIHNDAKDLI
+865 DKVIDKIHNDAKDLI

-901 SKIERAIEKQK
+901 SKIERTIEKQK
-912 EKISQKAQEVTS
+912 EKISQKTQEVMP
-924 EKKFPRQPAMKN
+924 EKKFPTQPAMKN

>member
-62 QMIQTLRGVSFREAI
+62 QMVQTLRGVSFREAI
-77 NYLDTGNFEEAK
+77 NYLDTGHFEEAK

-114 YLKEIRGLS
+114 YLKEVRGLS
-123 DNTIDFFLKEKALA
+123 DETIDFFLKEKALA

-142 YQDGYS
+142 YKDGYS

-192 GTAGVNVTVGEKADR
+192 GTAGVNVTVGEKANR

-256 VRKKTL
+256 ARRKTL
-262 DFSNAVGY
+262 DFSNAVDY
-270 MNFIIND
+270 MNFIIKD

-282 DNKNTDVITLAV
+282 HNKNTDVITLAV

-343 KGEINVEQNTEN
+343 KGETNMEQNKGN
-355 KTIEELNAPFF
+355 KAREEF
-366 NAEILDAYV
+366 
-375 EEVMQYYT
+375 
-383 KDITKADYLFPDG
+383 
-396 RMVSSWEYGLRG
+396 
-408 SDHRTIRNYFDAM
+408 
-421 EQPQLDILD
+421 
-430 NHPRDFWNL
+430 
-439 IHNGLGAVRLTP
+439 
-451 ETQVALILEGQKLTP
+451 LE
-466 IQQEILKNSTFTVE
+466 
-480 VYQESKEITPEYLK
+480 
-494 KLGVD
+494 
-499 YKFEKEKTS
+499 
-508 NFGSKEEQKVSLQKL
+508 KL
-523 VDSKKI
+523 VDSKKLTQWTK
-529 NQWQKQPEYYFVKGL
+529 NQQYYFVKGL
-544 RKVAVKLENGRLRL
+544 KKVAVKLENGELRL

-573 KDLFEGKDV
+573 KNLLEGKDV

-589 QKLPENT
+589 QQLPENT

-669 KKWNESFERYTNKG
+669 KKWNESFERYINKG

-696 IKDLNGDFVLDKD
+696 VKDLNGDFVLDKD

-762 NIKIVFVHKELMP
+762 NIKIVFVDKELMP
-775 TAYGSYTPAKN
+775 RAYGSYTPAKN

-838 YLGLDTSKQS
+838 HLGLDTSKQS

-865 DRVIDKIHNDAKDLI
+865 DRVIDKIHSDAKDLI

-887 EKVKSKEVTKDKFQ
+887 EKVKSKEITRDKFQ

-912 EKISQKAQEVTS
+912 EKISQKTQEVTS
-924 EKKFPRQPAMKN
+924 EKKFPTQRAMKN

>member
-62 QMIQTLRGVSFREAI
+62 QMVQTLRGVSFREAI
-77 NYLDTGNFEEAK
+77 NYLDTGHFEEAK

-114 YLKEIRGLS
+114 YLKEVRGLS
-123 DNTIDFFLKEKALA
+123 ENTIDFFLKEKVLA

-192 GTAGVNVTVGEKADR
+192 GTAGVNVTVGEKANR

-256 VRKKTL
+256 ARRKTL
-262 DFSNAVGY
+262 DFSNAVDY
-270 MNFIIND
+270 MNFIIKD

-282 DNKNTDVITLAV
+282 HNKNTDVITLAV

-328 DWNEVLIVQKKLEKS
+328 DWNEVLIVQKKLERS
-343 KGEINVEQNTEN
+343 KGEINMEQNKGN
-355 KTIEELNAPFF
+355 KT
-366 NAEILDAYV
+366 
-375 EEVMQYYT
+375 
-383 KDITKADYLFPDG
+383 
-396 RMVSSWEYGLRG
+396 
-408 SDHRTIRNYFDAM
+408 
-421 EQPQLDILD
+421 
-430 NHPRDFWNL
+430 RDEF
-439 IHNGLGAVRLTP
+439 
-451 ETQVALILEGQKLTP
+451 LE
-466 IQQEILKNSTFTVE
+466 
-480 VYQESKEITPEYLK
+480 
-494 KLGVD
+494 
-499 YKFEKEKTS
+499 
-508 NFGSKEEQKVSLQKL
+508 KL
-523 VDSKKI
+523 VDSKKLTQWTK
-529 NQWQKQPEYYFVKGL
+529 NQQYYFVKGL
-544 RKVAVKLENGRLRL
+544 KKVAVKLENGELRL

-573 KDLFEGKDV
+573 KDLLEGKDV

-589 QKLPENT
+589 QQLPDNT

-607 NLAYGNDAKG
+607 NLAYGNDVKG

-669 KKWNESFERYTNKG
+669 KKWNESFERYINKG

-696 IKDLNGDFVLDKD
+696 VKDLNGDFVLDKD

-762 NIKIVFVHKELMP
+762 NIKIVFVDKELMP

-838 YLGLDTSKQS
+838 HLGLDTSKQS

-865 DRVIDKIHNDAKDLI
+865 DKVIDKIHNDAKDLI

-912 EKISQKAQEVTS
+912 EKISQKTQEVMP
-924 EKKFPRQPAMKN
+924 EKKFPTQPAMKN

>member
-1 MTLTKEEAKNMNIL
+1 MTLTKKEAKNMNIL

-62 QMIQTLRGVSFREAI
+62 QMVQTLRGVSFREAI
-77 NYLDTGNFEEAK
+77 NYLDTGHFEEAK

-114 YLKEIRGLS
+114 YLKEVRGLS
-123 DNTIDFFLKEKALA
+123 DNTIDFFLKEQALA

-148 EQVLVFKY
+148 EQALVFKY

-217 MSYYELNKHNLN
+217 MSYYELNKHDLN

-256 VRKKTL
+256 VRRKTL

-270 MNFIIND
+270 MNFIIKD

-282 DNKNTDVITLAV
+282 HNKNTDVITLAV

-318 PPQLKNKEKT
+318 PPQLENKEKT

-343 KGEINVEQNTEN
+343 KGEINMEQNKGN
-355 KTIEELNAPFF
+355 KTRE
-366 NAEILDAYV
+366 EIL
-375 EEVMQYYT
+375 E
-383 KDITKADYLFPDG
+383 
-396 RMVSSWEYGLRG
+396 
-408 SDHRTIRNYFDAM
+408 
-421 EQPQLDILD
+421 
-430 NHPRDFWNL
+430 
-439 IHNGLGAVRLTP
+439 
-451 ETQVALILEGQKLTP
+451 
-466 IQQEILKNSTFTVE
+466 
-480 VYQESKEITPEYLK
+480 
-494 KLGVD
+494 
-499 YKFEKEKTS
+499 
-508 NFGSKEEQKVSLQKL
+508 KL
-523 VDSKKI
+523 VDSKKLTQWTK
-529 NQWQKQPEYYFVKGL
+529 NQQYYFVKGL
-544 RKVAVKLENGRLRL
+544 KKVAVKLENGELRL

-573 KDLFEGKDV
+573 KNLLEGKDV

-589 QKLPENT
+589 QQLPENT

-669 KKWNESFERYTNKG
+669 KKWNESFGRYINKG
-683 EKGFTIYAPSEYK
+683 EKGFTIYAPSEHK
-696 IKDLNGDFVLDKD
+696 VKDLNGDFVLDED

-745 ENYVDIYKAL
+745 ENYVNIYKAL

-762 NIKIVFVHKELMP
+762 NIKIVFVDKELMP

-838 YLGLDTSKQS
+838 HLGLDTSKQS

-880 NKIDTTL
+880 NKIDITL

-901 SKIERAIEKQK
+901 GKIERAIEKQK
-912 EKISQKAQEVTS
+912 EKISQKTQEVMP
-924 EKKFPRQPAMKN
+924 EKKFPTQPAMKN

>member
-62 QMIQTLRGVSFREAI
+62 QMVQTLRGVSFREAI
-77 NYLDTGNFEEAK
+77 NYLDTGHFEEAK

-103 KYETDFDNGRR
+103 KYETNFDNGRR
-114 YLKEIRGLS
+114 YLKEVRSLS
-123 DNTIDFFLKEKALA
+123 DETIDFFLKEKALA

-235 MDGLKESTVARY
+235 MDGLKESTIARY

-256 VRKKTL
+256 AMKKTL

-270 MNFIIND
+270 MNFIIKD

-282 DNKNTDVITLAV
+282 GNKNADVITLAV

-343 KGEINVEQNTEN
+343 KGEINMEQNTEN

-366 NAEILDAYV
+366 N
-375 EEVMQYYT
+375 
-383 KDITKADYLFPDG
+383 
-396 RMVSSWEYGLRG
+396 
-408 SDHRTIRNYFDAM
+408 
-421 EQPQLDILD
+421 
-430 NHPRDFWNL
+430 
-439 IHNGLGAVRLTP
+439 
-451 ETQVALILEGQKLTP
+451 
-466 IQQEILKNSTFTVE
+466 
-480 VYQESKEITPEYLK
+480 
-494 KLGVD
+494 
-499 YKFEKEKTS
+499 KEKVS
-508 NFGSKEEQKVSLQKL
+508 NFDSKQEQSVNLQKL
-523 VDSKKI
+523 VDSKKL

-544 RKVAVKLENGRLRL
+544 KKVAVKLENGELRL
-558 SKKYPPKNDNEKQYI
+558 SKKYPPKNDNEKKYI
-573 KDLFEGKDV
+573 KDLLEGKDV

-589 QKLPENT
+589 QQLPDNT
-596 PKEEKEKIIIE
+596 SKEEKEKIIIE
-607 NLAYGNDAKG
+607 NLAYGNDVKG

-669 KKWNESFERYTNKG
+669 KKWNESFERYINKG

-696 IKDLNGDFVLDKD
+696 VKDLNGDFVLDKD

-762 NIKIVFVHKELMP
+762 NIKIVFVDKELMP
-775 TAYGSYTPAKN
+775 RAYGSYTPAKN

-838 YLGLDTSKQS
+838 HLGLDTSKQS

-865 DRVIDKIHNDAKDLI
+865 DRVIDKIHSDAKDLI

-887 EKVKSKEVTKDKFQ
+887 EKVKSKEITRDKFQ

-912 EKISQKAQEVTS
+912 EKISQKTQEVTS
-924 EKKFPRQPAMKN
+924 EKKFPTQRAMKN

>member
-62 QMIQTLRGVSFREAI
+62 QMVQTLRGVSFREAI
-77 NYLDTGNFEEAK
+77 NYLDTGHFEEAK

-114 YLKEIRGLS
+114 YLKEVRGLS
-123 DNTIDFFLKEKALA
+123 ENTIDFFLKEKVLA

-142 YQDGYS
+142 YQDEYS

-156 FDDNQNII
+156 FDDNKSII
-164 GGTLQGIVPNKDRYE
+164 GGTLQGIVPNKARYE

-256 VRKKTL
+256 ARKKTL

-270 MNFIIND
+270 MNFIIKD

-282 DNKNTDVITLAV
+282 HNKNTDVITLAV

-318 PPQLKNKEKT
+318 PSQLKNKEKT
-328 DWNEVLIVQKKLEKS
+328 DWNEVLIVQKKLEKR
-343 KGEINVEQNTEN
+343 KGEINMEQNTGN
-355 KTIEELNAPFF
+355 KMREEF
-366 NAEILDAYV
+366 
-375 EEVMQYYT
+375 
-383 KDITKADYLFPDG
+383 
-396 RMVSSWEYGLRG
+396 
-408 SDHRTIRNYFDAM
+408 
-421 EQPQLDILD
+421 
-430 NHPRDFWNL
+430 
-439 IHNGLGAVRLTP
+439 
-451 ETQVALILEGQKLTP
+451 LE
-466 IQQEILKNSTFTVE
+466 
-480 VYQESKEITPEYLK
+480 
-494 KLGVD
+494 
-499 YKFEKEKTS
+499 
-508 NFGSKEEQKVSLQKL
+508 KL
-523 VDSKKI
+523 VDSKKLTQWTK
-529 NQWQKQPEYYFVKGL
+529 NQQYYFVKGL
-544 RKVAVKLENGRLRL
+544 KKVAVKLENGELRL

-573 KDLFEGKDV
+573 KNLLEGKDV
-582 SISEIRL
+582 SISEVRL
-589 QKLPENT
+589 QQLPDNT
-596 PKEEKEKIIIE
+596 SKEEKEKIIIE
-607 NLAYGNDAKG
+607 NLAYGNDVKG

-669 KKWNESFERYTNKG
+669 KKWNESFERYINKG

-696 IKDLNGDFVLDKD
+696 VKDLNGDFVLDKD

-762 NIKIVFVHKELMP
+762 NIKIVFVDKELMP
-775 TAYGSYTPAKN
+775 RAYGSYTPAKN

-798 TLSTLIHELAHA
+798 TLSTLIYELAHA

-838 YLGLDTSKQS
+838 HLGLDTSKQS

-865 DRVIDKIHNDAKDLI
+865 DRVIDKIHSDAKDLI

-901 SKIERAIEKQK
+901 SKIERVIDKQR
-912 EKISQKAQEVTS
+912 EKISQKAEEVTS
-924 EKKFPRQPAMKN
+924 EKKFPTQRAMKN

>member
-62 QMIQTLRGVSFREAI
+62 QMVQTLRGVSFKEAI
-77 NYLDTGNFEEAK
+77 NYLDTGHFEEAK

-103 KYETDFDNGRR
+103 KYETDFDNGRK
-114 YLKEIRGLS
+114 YLKEVRSLS
-123 DNTIDFFLKEKALA
+123 DETIDFFLKEKALA

-235 MDGLKESTVARY
+235 MGGLKEGTVARY

-256 VRKKTL
+256 ARRKTL

-270 MNFIIND
+270 MNFIIKD

-282 DNKNTDVITLAV
+282 HNKNTDVITLAV

-328 DWNEVLIVQKKLEKS
+328 DWNEVLIVQKKLEKR
-343 KGEINVEQNTEN
+343 KGEINMEQNTGN
-355 KTIEELNAPFF
+355 KTREEF
-366 NAEILDAYV
+366 
-375 EEVMQYYT
+375 
-383 KDITKADYLFPDG
+383 
-396 RMVSSWEYGLRG
+396 
-408 SDHRTIRNYFDAM
+408 
-421 EQPQLDILD
+421 
-430 NHPRDFWNL
+430 
-439 IHNGLGAVRLTP
+439 
-451 ETQVALILEGQKLTP
+451 LE
-466 IQQEILKNSTFTVE
+466 
-480 VYQESKEITPEYLK
+480 
-494 KLGVD
+494 
-499 YKFEKEKTS
+499 
-508 NFGSKEEQKVSLQKL
+508 KL
-523 VDSKKI
+523 VDSKKLTQWTK
-529 NQWQKQPEYYFVKGL
+529 NQQYYFVKGL
-544 RKVAVKLENGRLRL
+544 KKVAVKLENGRLRL
-558 SKKYPPKNDNEKQYI
+558 SKKYPPKNDNEKQYL
-573 KDLFEGKDV
+573 KDLLEGKDV

-589 QKLPENT
+589 QQLPENT

-669 KKWNESFERYTNKG
+669 KKWNESFERYINKG

-696 IKDLNGDFVLDKD
+696 VKDLNGDFVLDKD

-762 NIKIVFVHKELMP
+762 NIKIVFVDKELMP
-775 TAYGSYTPAKN
+775 RAYGSYTPAKN

-838 YLGLDTSKQS
+838 HLGLDTSKQS

-865 DRVIDKIHNDAKDLI
+865 DRVIDKIHSDAKDLI

-887 EKVKSKEVTKDKFQ
+887 EKVKSKEITRDKFQ

-912 EKISQKAQEVTS
+912 EKISQKTQEVMP
-924 EKKFPRQPAMKN
+924 EKKFPTQPAMKN

>member
-62 QMIQTLRGVSFREAI
+62 QMVQTLRGVSFREAI
-77 NYLDTGNFEEAK
+77 NYLNTGHFEEAK
-89 VQEVTR
+89 VQEVIR

-114 YLKEIRGLS
+114 YLKEVRGLS
-123 DNTIDFFLKEKALA
+123 ENTIDFFLKEQALA

-156 FDDNQNII
+156 FDNNRNII
-164 GGTLQGIVPNKDRYE
+164 GGSLQGIEANKNRYE

-217 MSYYELNKHNLN
+217 MSYYELNKNNLN

-256 VRKKTL
+256 ARRKTL

-270 MNFIIND
+270 MNFIIKD

-282 DNKNTDVITLAV
+282 GNKNADVITLAV

-318 PPQLKNKEKT
+318 PPQLENKEKT

-343 KGEINVEQNTEN
+343 KGETNMEQNTGN
-355 KTIEELNAPFF
+355 KTRE
-366 NAEILDAYV
+366 EIL
-375 EEVMQYYT
+375 E
-383 KDITKADYLFPDG
+383 
-396 RMVSSWEYGLRG
+396 
-408 SDHRTIRNYFDAM
+408 
-421 EQPQLDILD
+421 
-430 NHPRDFWNL
+430 
-439 IHNGLGAVRLTP
+439 
-451 ETQVALILEGQKLTP
+451 
-466 IQQEILKNSTFTVE
+466 
-480 VYQESKEITPEYLK
+480 
-494 KLGVD
+494 
-499 YKFEKEKTS
+499 
-508 NFGSKEEQKVSLQKL
+508 KL
-523 VDSKKI
+523 VDSKKLTQWTK
-529 NQWQKQPEYYFVKGL
+529 NQQYYFVKGL
-544 RKVAVKLENGRLRL
+544 KKVAVKLENGELRL

-573 KDLFEGKDV
+573 KNLLEGKDV

-589 QKLPENT
+589 QQLLENT

-669 KKWNESFERYTNKG
+669 KKWNESFERYINKG

-696 IKDLNGDFVLDKD
+696 VKDLNGDFVLDKD

-762 NIKIVFVHKELMP
+762 NIKIVFVDKELMP

-887 EKVKSKEVTKDKFQ
+887 EKIKSKEITKDKFQ
-901 SKIERAIEKQK
+901 SKIERAIEKQR

-924 EKKFPRQPAMKN
+924 EKKFPTQPAMKN

>member
-62 QMIQTLRGVSFREAI
+62 QMVQTLRGVSFREAI
-77 NYLDTGNFEEAK
+77 NYLDTGHFEEAK

-114 YLKEIRGLS
+114 YLKEVRGLS
-123 DNTIDFFLKEKALA
+123 DETIDFFLKEKALA

-142 YQDGYS
+142 YKDGYS

-192 GTAGVNVTVGEKADR
+192 GTAGVNVTVGEKANR

-256 VRKKTL
+256 ARRKTL
-262 DFSNAVGY
+262 DFSNAVDY
-270 MNFIIND
+270 MNFIIKD

-282 DNKNTDVITLAV
+282 HNKNTDVITLAV

-328 DWNEVLIVQKKLEKS
+328 DWNEVLIVQKKLEKR
-343 KGEINVEQNTEN
+343 KGEINMEQNTGN
-355 KTIEELNAPFF
+355 KTREEF
-366 NAEILDAYV
+366 
-375 EEVMQYYT
+375 
-383 KDITKADYLFPDG
+383 
-396 RMVSSWEYGLRG
+396 
-408 SDHRTIRNYFDAM
+408 
-421 EQPQLDILD
+421 
-430 NHPRDFWNL
+430 
-439 IHNGLGAVRLTP
+439 
-451 ETQVALILEGQKLTP
+451 LE
-466 IQQEILKNSTFTVE
+466 
-480 VYQESKEITPEYLK
+480 
-494 KLGVD
+494 
-499 YKFEKEKTS
+499 
-508 NFGSKEEQKVSLQKL
+508 KL
-523 VDSKKI
+523 VDSKKLTQWTK
-529 NQWQKQPEYYFVKGL
+529 NQQYYFVKGL
-544 RKVAVKLENGRLRL
+544 KKVAVKLENGKLRL

-573 KDLFEGKDV
+573 KDLLEGKDV

-589 QKLPENT
+589 QQLPDNT
-596 PKEEKEKIIIE
+596 SKEEKEKIIIE
-607 NLAYGNDAKG
+607 NLAYGNDVKG

-669 KKWNESFERYTNKG
+669 KKWNESFERYINKG

-696 IKDLNGDFVLDKD
+696 VKDLNGDFVLDKD

-762 NIKIVFVHKELMP
+762 NIKIVFVDKELMP
-775 TAYGSYTPAKN
+775 RAYGSYTPAKN

-838 YLGLDTSKQS
+838 HLGLDTSKQS

-865 DRVIDKIHNDAKDLI
+865 DRVIDKIHSDAKDLI

-887 EKVKSKEVTKDKFQ
+887 EKVKSKEITRDKFQ

-912 EKISQKAQEVTS
+912 EKISQKTQEVIP
-924 EKKFPRQPAMKN
+924 EKKFPTQPAMKN

>member
-62 QMIQTLRGVSFREAI
+62 QMVQTLRGVSFREAI
-77 NYLDTGNFEEAK
+77 NYLDTGHFEEAK

-114 YLKEIRGLS
+114 YLKEVRGLS
-123 DNTIDFFLKEKALA
+123 DETIDFFLKEKALA

-142 YQDGYS
+142 YKDGYS

-192 GTAGVNVTVGEKADR
+192 GTAGVNVTVGEKANR

-256 VRKKTL
+256 ARRKTL
-262 DFSNAVGY
+262 DFSNAVDY
-270 MNFIIND
+270 MNFIIKD

-282 DNKNTDVITLAV
+282 HNKNTDVITLAV

-328 DWNEVLIVQKKLEKS
+328 DWNEVLIVQKKLEKR
-343 KGEINVEQNTEN
+343 KGEINMEQNTGN
-355 KTIEELNAPFF
+355 KMREEF
-366 NAEILDAYV
+366 
-375 EEVMQYYT
+375 
-383 KDITKADYLFPDG
+383 
-396 RMVSSWEYGLRG
+396 
-408 SDHRTIRNYFDAM
+408 
-421 EQPQLDILD
+421 
-430 NHPRDFWNL
+430 
-439 IHNGLGAVRLTP
+439 
-451 ETQVALILEGQKLTP
+451 LE
-466 IQQEILKNSTFTVE
+466 
-480 VYQESKEITPEYLK
+480 
-494 KLGVD
+494 
-499 YKFEKEKTS
+499 
-508 NFGSKEEQKVSLQKL
+508 KL
-523 VDSKKI
+523 VDSKKLTQWTK
-529 NQWQKQPEYYFVKGL
+529 NQQYYFVKGL
-544 RKVAVKLENGRLRL
+544 KKVAVKLENGKLRL

-573 KDLFEGKDV
+573 KDLLEGKDV

-589 QKLPENT
+589 QQLPDNT
-596 PKEEKEKIIIE
+596 SKEEKEKIIIE
-607 NLAYGNDAKG
+607 NLAYGNDVKG

-669 KKWNESFERYTNKG
+669 KKWNESFERYINKG

-696 IKDLNGDFVLDKD
+696 VKDLNGDFVLDED

-762 NIKIVFVHKELMP
+762 NIKIVFVDKELMP
-775 TAYGSYTPAKN
+775 RAYGSYTPAKN

-838 YLGLDTSKQS
+838 HLGLDTSKQS

-865 DRVIDKIHNDAKDLI
+865 DRVIDKIHSDAKDLI

-887 EKVKSKEVTKDKFQ
+887 EKVKSKEITRDKFQ

-912 EKISQKAQEVTS
+912 EKISQKTQEVTS
-924 EKKFPRQPAMKN
+924 EKKFPTQRAMKN

>member
-62 QMIQTLRGVSFREAI
+62 QMVQTLRGVSFREAI
-77 NYLDTGNFEEAK
+77 NYLNTGHFEEAK

-114 YLKEIRGLS
+114 YLKEVRGLS
-123 DNTIDFFLKEKALA
+123 ENTIDFFLKEQALA

-156 FDDNQNII
+156 FDNNRNII
-164 GGTLQGIVPNKDRYE
+164 GGSLQGIEANKNRYE

-217 MSYYELNKHNLN
+217 MSYYELNKNNLN

-256 VRKKTL
+256 ARRKTL

-270 MNFIIND
+270 MNFIIKD

-282 DNKNTDVITLAV
+282 GNKNADVITLAV

-318 PPQLKNKEKT
+318 PPQLENKEKT

-343 KGEINVEQNTEN
+343 KGEPNMEQNTGN
-355 KTIEELNAPFF
+355 KTRE
-366 NAEILDAYV
+366 EIL
-375 EEVMQYYT
+375 E
-383 KDITKADYLFPDG
+383 
-396 RMVSSWEYGLRG
+396 
-408 SDHRTIRNYFDAM
+408 
-421 EQPQLDILD
+421 
-430 NHPRDFWNL
+430 
-439 IHNGLGAVRLTP
+439 
-451 ETQVALILEGQKLTP
+451 
-466 IQQEILKNSTFTVE
+466 
-480 VYQESKEITPEYLK
+480 
-494 KLGVD
+494 
-499 YKFEKEKTS
+499 
-508 NFGSKEEQKVSLQKL
+508 KL
-523 VDSKKI
+523 VDSKKLTQWTK
-529 NQWQKQPEYYFVKGL
+529 NQQYYFVKGL
-544 RKVAVKLENGRLRL
+544 KKVAVKLENGELRL
-558 SKKYPPKNDNEKQYI
+558 SKKYPPKNNNEKQYI
-573 KDLFEGKDV
+573 KDLLEGKDV

-589 QKLPENT
+589 QQLPENT
-596 PKEEKEKIIIE
+596 PKEEKEKIIE

-669 KKWNESFERYTNKG
+669 KKWNESFGRYINKG
-683 EKGFTIYAPSEYK
+683 EKGFTIYAPSEHK
-696 IKDLNGDFVLDKD
+696 VKDLNGDFVLDED

-762 NIKIVFVHKELMP
+762 NIKIVFVDKELMP
-775 TAYGSYTPAKN
+775 RAYGSYTPAKN

-810 KYQSKIITTEEY
+810 KYQSKTITTEEY

-838 YLGLDTSKQS
+838 HLGLDTSKQS

-865 DRVIDKIHNDAKDLI
+865 DKVIDKIHNDAKDLI

-887 EKVKSKEVTKDKFQ
+887 EKVKSKEVIKDKFQ

-912 EKISQKAQEVTS
+912 EKISQKTQEVMP
-924 EKKFPRQPAMKN
+924 EKKFPTQPAMKN

>member
-62 QMIQTLRGVSFREAI
+62 QMVQTLRGVSFREAI
-77 NYLDTGNFEEAK
+77 NYLNTGHFEEAK

-103 KYETDFDNGRR
+103 KYETNFDNGRR
-114 YLKEIRGLS
+114 YLKEVRGLS
-123 DNTIDFFLKEKALA
+123 DNTIDFFLKEQALA

-156 FDDNQNII
+156 FDNNRNII
-164 GGTLQGIVPNKDRYE
+164 GGSLQGIEANKNRYE

-217 MSYYELNKHNLN
+217 MSYYELNKNNLN

-256 VRKKTL
+256 ARRKTL

-270 MNFIIND
+270 MNFIIKD

-282 DNKNTDVITLAV
+282 DNKNADVITLAV

-343 KGEINVEQNTEN
+343 KGETNMEQNTGN
-355 KTIEELNAPFF
+355 KTRE
-366 NAEILDAYV
+366 EIL
-375 EEVMQYYT
+375 E
-383 KDITKADYLFPDG
+383 
-396 RMVSSWEYGLRG
+396 
-408 SDHRTIRNYFDAM
+408 
-421 EQPQLDILD
+421 
-430 NHPRDFWNL
+430 
-439 IHNGLGAVRLTP
+439 
-451 ETQVALILEGQKLTP
+451 
-466 IQQEILKNSTFTVE
+466 
-480 VYQESKEITPEYLK
+480 
-494 KLGVD
+494 
-499 YKFEKEKTS
+499 
-508 NFGSKEEQKVSLQKL
+508 KL
-523 VDSKKI
+523 VDSKKLTQWTK
-529 NQWQKQPEYYFVKGL
+529 NQQYYFVKGL
-544 RKVAVKLENGRLRL
+544 KKVAVKLENGELRL

-573 KDLFEGKDV
+573 KNLLEGKDV

-589 QKLPENT
+589 QQLPENT

-669 KKWNESFERYTNKG
+669 KKWNESFERYINKG

-696 IKDLNGDFVLDKD
+696 VKDLNGDFVLDKD

-762 NIKIVFVHKELMP
+762 NIKIVFVDKELMP

-887 EKVKSKEVTKDKFQ
+887 EKIKSKEITKDKFQ
-901 SKIERAIEKQK
+901 SKIERTIEKQR

-924 EKKFPRQPAMKN
+924 EKKFPTQPAMKN

>member
-41 KINTSKNMFR
+41 KINISKNMFR

-256 VRKKTL
+256 ARRKTL

-270 MNFIIND
+270 MNFIIKD

-343 KGEINVEQNTEN
+343 KGEINMEQNIGN
-355 KTIEELNAPFF
+355 KTGE
-366 NAEILDAYV
+366 EIL
-375 EEVMQYYT
+375 E
-383 KDITKADYLFPDG
+383 
-396 RMVSSWEYGLRG
+396 
-408 SDHRTIRNYFDAM
+408 
-421 EQPQLDILD
+421 
-430 NHPRDFWNL
+430 
-439 IHNGLGAVRLTP
+439 
-451 ETQVALILEGQKLTP
+451 
-466 IQQEILKNSTFTVE
+466 
-480 VYQESKEITPEYLK
+480 
-494 KLGVD
+494 
-499 YKFEKEKTS
+499 
-508 NFGSKEEQKVSLQKL
+508 KL
-523 VDSKKI
+523 VDSKKLTQWTK
-529 NQWQKQPEYYFVKGL
+529 NQQYYFVKGL
-544 RKVAVKLENGRLRL
+544 KKVAVKLENGELRL

-573 KDLFEGKDV
+573 KDLLEGKDV

-589 QKLPENT
+589 QQLPENT

-669 KKWNESFERYTNKG
+669 KKWNESFERYINKG

-696 IKDLNGDFVLDKD
+696 VKDLNGDFVLDKD

-762 NIKIVFVHKELMP
+762 NIKIVFVDKELMP
-775 TAYGSYTPAKN
+775 RAYGSYTPAKN

-838 YLGLDTSKQS
+838 HLGLDTSKQS

-865 DRVIDKIHNDAKDLI
+865 DRVIDKIHSDAKDLI

-887 EKVKSKEVTKDKFQ
+887 EKVKSKEIARDKFQ

-912 EKISQKAQEVTS
+912 EKISQKTQEVMP

>member
-62 QMIQTLRGVSFREAI
+62 QMVQTLRGVSFKEAI
-77 NYLDTGNFEEAK
+77 NYLNTGHFEEAK

-114 YLKEIRGLS
+114 YLKEVRGLS
-123 DNTIDFFLKEKALA
+123 ENTIDFFLKEKVLA

-256 VRKKTL
+256 ARRKTL

-270 MNFIIND
+270 MNFIIKD

-282 DNKNTDVITLAV
+282 HNKNTDVITLAV

-343 KGEINVEQNTEN
+343 KGEINMEQNTEN

-366 NAEILDAYV
+366 N
-375 EEVMQYYT
+375 
-383 KDITKADYLFPDG
+383 
-396 RMVSSWEYGLRG
+396 
-408 SDHRTIRNYFDAM
+408 
-421 EQPQLDILD
+421 
-430 NHPRDFWNL
+430 
-439 IHNGLGAVRLTP
+439 
-451 ETQVALILEGQKLTP
+451 
-466 IQQEILKNSTFTVE
+466 
-480 VYQESKEITPEYLK
+480 
-494 KLGVD
+494 
-499 YKFEKEKTS
+499 KEKVS
-508 NFGSKEEQKVSLQKL
+508 NFDSKQEQSVNLQKL
-523 VDSKKI
+523 VDSKKL

-558 SKKYPPKNDNEKQYI
+558 SKKYPPKNDNEKQYL
-573 KDLFEGKDV
+573 KDLLEGKDV

-589 QKLPENT
+589 QQLPENT

-669 KKWNESFERYTNKG
+669 KKWNESFERYINKG

-696 IKDLNGDFVLDKD
+696 VKDLNGDFVLDKD

-755 KEIADKD
+755 KGIADKD
-762 NIKIVFVHKELMP
+762 NIKIVFVDKELMP
-775 TAYGSYTPAKN
+775 RAYGSYTPAKN

-838 YLGLDTSKQS
+838 HLGLDTSKQS

-865 DRVIDKIHNDAKDLI
+865 DRVIDKIHSDAKDLI

-887 EKVKSKEVTKDKFQ
+887 EKVKSKEITRDKFQ

-912 EKISQKAQEVTS
+912 EKISQKTQEVMP
-924 EKKFPRQPAMKN
+924 EKKFPRQLAMKN

>member
-62 QMIQTLRGVSFREAI
+62 QMVQTLRGVSFKEAI
-77 NYLDTGNFEEAK
+77 NYLDTGHFEEAK

-103 KYETDFDNGRR
+103 KYETDFDNGRK
-114 YLKEIRGLS
+114 YLKEVRSLS
-123 DNTIDFFLKEKALA
+123 DETIDFFLKEKALA

-235 MDGLKESTVARY
+235 MDGLKEGTVARY

-256 VRKKTL
+256 ARRKTL

-270 MNFIIND
+270 MNFIIKD

-282 DNKNTDVITLAV
+282 HNKNTDVITLAV

-328 DWNEVLIVQKKLEKS
+328 DWNEVLIVQKKLEKR
-343 KGEINVEQNTEN
+343 KGEINMEQNTGN
-355 KTIEELNAPFF
+355 KTREEF
-366 NAEILDAYV
+366 
-375 EEVMQYYT
+375 
-383 KDITKADYLFPDG
+383 
-396 RMVSSWEYGLRG
+396 
-408 SDHRTIRNYFDAM
+408 
-421 EQPQLDILD
+421 
-430 NHPRDFWNL
+430 
-439 IHNGLGAVRLTP
+439 
-451 ETQVALILEGQKLTP
+451 LE
-466 IQQEILKNSTFTVE
+466 
-480 VYQESKEITPEYLK
+480 
-494 KLGVD
+494 
-499 YKFEKEKTS
+499 
-508 NFGSKEEQKVSLQKL
+508 KL
-523 VDSKKI
+523 VDSKKLTQWTK
-529 NQWQKQPEYYFVKGL
+529 NQQYYFVKGL
-544 RKVAVKLENGRLRL
+544 KKVAVKLENGRLRL
-558 SKKYPPKNDNEKQYI
+558 SKKYPPKNDNEKQYL
-573 KDLFEGKDV
+573 KDLLEGKDV

-589 QKLPENT
+589 QQLPENT

-669 KKWNESFERYTNKG
+669 KKWNESFERYINKG

-696 IKDLNGDFVLDKD
+696 VKDLNGDFVLDKD

-762 NIKIVFVHKELMP
+762 NIKIVFVDKELMP
-775 TAYGSYTPAKN
+775 RAYGSYTPAKN

-838 YLGLDTSKQS
+838 HLGLDTSKQS

-865 DRVIDKIHNDAKDLI
+865 DRVIDKIHSDAKDLI

-887 EKVKSKEVTKDKFQ
+887 EKVKSKEITRDKFQ

-912 EKISQKAQEVTS
+912 EKISQKTQEVMP